1 MCVYIYIFTIVD
13 MYHVSFNNSVYI
25 YNEQFNIIHIYIYT
39 VSNYLWKFSTVLYVY
54 SHHDCDYQTEMHIQV
69 NISAKQLLENSACG
83 ILTIY
88 GNNAKKTKNKKQTWG
103 VLTNYSK

>member
-1 MCVYIYIFTIVD
+1 MCVYIFTIVD

-25 YNEQFNIIHIYIYT
+25 YIMNNLILYIYIYT

-54 SHHDCDYQTEMHIQV
+54 SYHDCDYQTEMHIQV

-88 GNNAKKTKNKKQTWG
+88 GNNAKKQKTKNKHG
-103 VLTNYSK
+103 EF